1 MPHLYG
7 PDYSD
12 CARSVRESAALLD
25 RIARCNIVKREELL
39 NIVSYLQTT
48 AMSLEHDDSVVLL
61 GDYRGEI
68 SAQTTHAQV
77 TQPQV
82 TQPQVTQPQTT
93 HEVDGDDALLDHLV
107 TWKSL
112 PTEVSTA

>member
-1 MPHLYG
+1 MPHLPG

-25 RIARCNIVKREELL
+25 RIARRNIVKRDELL

-48 AMSLEHDDSVVLL
+48 AISLEHSKSVVLL
-61 GDYRGEI
+61 GDYRGEA
-68 SAQTTHAQV
+68 SAHTTHAQ
-77 TQPQV
+77 
-82 TQPQVTQPQTT
+82 TT
-93 HEVDGDDALLDHLV
+93 READGGDALLDHLV

-112 PTEVSTA
+112 PVEATTA